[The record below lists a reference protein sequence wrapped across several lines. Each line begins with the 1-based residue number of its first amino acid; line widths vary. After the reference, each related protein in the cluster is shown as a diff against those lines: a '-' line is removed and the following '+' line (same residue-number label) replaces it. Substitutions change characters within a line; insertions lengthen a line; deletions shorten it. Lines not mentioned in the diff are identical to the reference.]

1 MSTPG
6 EDVEFCPT
14 RANMHWSQAQYNT
27 VEFSDFNHV
36 QVANYGEVK
45 YFQPTD
51 SEDENAP
58 AVEGEFWFSSFPLT
72 FLRPDEEMWK
82 AVADGSV

>member
-14 RANMHWSQAQYNT
+14 RASLHWSQAQYNT
-27 VEFSDFNHV
+27 VEFSDFNNV

-45 YFQPTD
+45 YFQPTGSD
-51 SEDENAP
+51 DGNASG
-58 AVEGEFWFSSFPLT
+58 VNGEFLFFGFHSHRVKRS
-72 FLRPDEEMWK
+72 EK
-82 AVADGSV
+82 AVADAGLSR

>member
-6 EDVEFCPT
+6 KDVEFCPT
-14 RANMHWSQAQYNT
+14 RASLHWSQAQYNA
-27 VEFSDFNHV
+27 VEFSDFNINDV

-51 SEDENAP
+51 SDDGNASG
-58 AVEGEFWFSSFPLT
+58 VNGEF
-72 FLRPDEEMWK
+72 FLF
-82 AVADGSV
+82 ASCV